1 MSNIFDQK
9 IHQQQYKSRSIGR
22 IRLVLMGTSIWGL
35 FEVGVLSFV
44 KFVDMHLISNFHSY
58 FMRFI
63 HGKFGAIVIPF
74 EQNLEADPKRR
85 TWKTREKF
93 KKNKIPEDRRNPV
106 NKYLLKKG
114 EMVILPNEEILNL
127 TIRSKMNVDVAE
139 CFCRKYTKE
148 HGDPCK
154 INAPL
159 QTCLTLSLPESIDKI
174 AQKEPRA
181 DLIKNEELLYNLFKK
196 CEEIGLVHQA
206 IYMPSP
212 NYTYVICNCC
222 PCCCE
227 VLEPFIKWKKAK
239 ELHQQLIKTLKIRK
253 EKTKE
258 IILKNSNYAQIHNS
272 KILKDIDKRIKMHSI
287 CSTKPVTPIIAK
299 SVFITQNQTPDKC
312 VNCGICASRCYF
324 GSRLMIDGKLYFNPE
339 ECYGCGLCVNTCPTN
354 NIELIRRKFPK
365 AMGINEKSGIK
376 HTHPHRS

>member
-1 MSNIFDQK
+1 L
-9 IHQQQYKSRSIGR
+9 GT
-22 IRLVLMGTSIWGL
+22 TSIWGI
-35 FEVGVLSFV
+35 FEVGILSFV

-74 EQNLEADPKRR
+74 EQNLETDPKKR

-93 KKNKIPEDRRNPV
+93 KKNKIPEERKNPI
-106 NKYLLKKG
+106 NEYLLKKG

-127 TIRSKMNVDVAE
+127 TIRSKMNVNIAE

-159 QTCLTLSLPESIDKI
+159 RTCLTLSIPESIDKI

-239 ELHQQLIKTLKIRK
+239 ELHKQLVKTLKIRK
-253 EKTKE
+253 GKIRENF
-258 IILKNSNYAQIHNS
+258 LKNSNNIQPNNS
-272 KILKDIDKRIKMHSI
+272 KILKNIDKQIKKHSI
-287 CSTKPVTPIIAK
+287 CSTKPVTPVIAK
-299 SVFITQNQTPDKC
+299 SVFITQNQNPDKC
-312 VNCGICASRCYF
+312 INCGICASRCYF
-324 GSRLMIDGKLYFNPE
+324 GSRLMIDEKLSFNLG
-339 ECYGCGLCVNTCPTN
+339 ECYGCGLCVNSCPTN

-365 AMGINEKSGIK
+365 SMGNNPKNGIK

>member
-35 FEVGVLSFV
+35 IEVGVLSFV

-85 TWKTREKF
+85 SWKTREKF

-127 TIRSKMNVDVAE
+127 TIRSKMNVNVAE

-159 QTCLTLSLPESIDKI
+159 RTCLTLSLPESIDKI

-227 VLEPFIKWKKAK
+227 VIEPFIKWKKAK
-239 ELHQQLIKTLKIRK
+239 ELHQQLIKTLIKKK

-258 IILKNSNYAQIHNS
+258 NFLTNSKNIQINYS
-272 KILKDIDKRIKMHSI
+272 KILKKIDKRIKKHSI

-312 VNCGICASRCYF
+312 INCGICASRCYF
-324 GSRLMIDGKLYFNPE
+324 GSRLMIDGKISFNLE
-339 ECYGCGLCVNTCPTN
+339 ECYGCGLCVNTCPEN

-365 AMGINEKSGIK
+365 SKGYKTKNGIK

>member
-1 MSNIFDQK
+1 MDKSFDQK

-22 IRLVLMGTSIWGL
+22 IRLALMGTSIWGI
-35 FEVGVLSFV
+35 FEVGVFSFV
-44 KFVDMHLISNFHSY
+44 NYVDKHLMPNFHSY

-74 EQNLEADPKRR
+74 EQNLEANPKRR

-93 KKNKIPEDRRNPV
+93 KKNKIPEKRKNPI
-106 NKYLLKKG
+106 NKYLLQAG

-127 TIRSKMNVDVAE
+127 TIRSKMNINVAE

-159 QTCLTLSLPESIDKI
+159 RTCLTLSLPESIDKI
-174 AQKEPRA
+174 AQKEPRP
-181 DLIKNEELLYNLFKK
+181 DLIKNEEILYNLFKK

-227 VLEPFIKWKKAK
+227 VIEPFIKWKKAK
-239 ELHQQLIKTLKIRK
+239 ELHHQLIKTLKIRK

-258 IILKNSNYAQIHNS
+258 IILKNSNNIQIPNS
-272 KILKDIDKRIKMHSI
+272 KILKDIDKRIKKHSI
-287 CSTKPVTPIIAK
+287 CLTKPVTPIIAK
-299 SVFITQNQTPDKC
+299 SVFITKNQTPDKC
-312 VNCGICASRCYF
+312 INCGICASRCYF
-324 GSRLMIDGKLYFNPE
+324 GSKIMINGKISFNPE

-365 AMGINEKSGIK
+365 SMGNLAKNGVK
-376 HTHPHRS
+376 HTHPHGS